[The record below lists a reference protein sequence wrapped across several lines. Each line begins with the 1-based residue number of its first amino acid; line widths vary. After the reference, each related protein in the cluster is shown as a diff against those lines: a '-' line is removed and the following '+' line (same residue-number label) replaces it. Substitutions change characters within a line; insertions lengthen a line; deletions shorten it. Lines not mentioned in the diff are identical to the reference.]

1 MIRTISDF
9 ERMWAVEIEATQKIF
24 KHVPTASLT
33 QVVHKDVRTLGRL
46 AWHIVTSIPEMAERT
61 GIHPAGPAPD
71 APIPATAKEI
81 FDAYSTAAISLLEQ
95 IKKDWTDDTLQ
106 VTDDMYGE
114 KWTRGQTLTV
124 LITHQIHHR
133 AQMTV
138 VMRLL
143 GLSIPGIYGP
153 AQQEWAAYGMQAP
166 AI

>member
-1 MIRTISDF
+1 MISTIADF
-9 ERMWAVEIEATQKIF
+9 ERMWSTEIEATQKIF
-24 KHVPTASLT
+24 KHVTTASLN
-33 QVVHKDVRTLGRL
+33 QSVHKEVRSLGRL
-46 AWHIVTSIPEMAERT
+46 AWHIVTSLPEMAGRT
-61 GIHPAGPAPD
+61 GIRPAGPAAD

-95 IKKDWTDDTLQ
+95 IKKDWTDETLQ

-133 AQMTV
+133 AQMTI

-153 AQQEWAAYGMQAP
+153 AQEEWAAYGMQAP